1 MWEKK
6 ESDTQRGQQ
15 SQAASRSD
23 APYPSPPLSASG
35 SPIKGRGSAN
45 IGPSLVIKGEVSGSE
60 DLTIEGQ
67 VEGKIHMR
75 DHNINIAQSGRV
87 NAEIHAKGVVI
98 YGEVNGNVFADDKI
112 EIAETGRLVGDL
124 SSPRIAISDGAQFR
138 GSVDMSRTTPA
149 RPQVPQQQQQK
160 ERSQQQVQV
169 AAQGKMAG

>member
-15 SQAASRSD
+15 SQAGSRSE
-23 APYPSPPLSASG
+23 APYPSPSLSPSAT
-35 SPIKGRGSAN
+35 PARGRGSAN

-138 GSVDMSRTTPA
+138 GSVDMSRSA
-149 RPQVPQQQQQK
+149 QGQVRNQSNSGK
-160 ERSQQQVQV
+160 ERAQQVQV